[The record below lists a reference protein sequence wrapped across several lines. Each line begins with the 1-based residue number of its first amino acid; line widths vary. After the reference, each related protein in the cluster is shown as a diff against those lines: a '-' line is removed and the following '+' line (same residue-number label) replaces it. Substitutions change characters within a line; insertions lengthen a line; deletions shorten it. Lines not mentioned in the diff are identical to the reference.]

1 MVFELKTKNYISI
14 GVGFLI
20 ILLDFIFLFSFSSPI
35 GPKTWVFNP
44 LIVIAVLVS
53 GSSFLIDFFAEN
65 KRQKEIEL
73 KFLEFVRNLV
83 ENVRSGVSIPRAIQ
97 QVATVDYGALNPYIV
112 KLAHQLEWG
121 YPLHDAL
128 NIFADDTKNMVIKR
142 SVAIVIQAE
151 KSGGDMAAVLEAVS
165 QSVWEIK
172 KVKEEQKSQAY
183 GQVIQGYIIFFVF
196 IVIMLVLQIY
206 LIPKLTDIS
215 GDLAQGLG
223 GMTTMAP
230 NTSSATD
237 LKGIFIGAIFVQGLF
252 AGLMIGKFS
261 EGKFKNG
268 VKHSLIMA
276 IIGYLLMA
284 TITGIFAP
292 EEVTTKA
299 ALLFLIPYKLLKGK
313 N

>member
-1 MVFELKTKNYISI
+1 MKKLHINKAQVI
-14 GVGFLI
+14 GVIIAIVIIILSYIFLRVSSLFYFLVGIALVIAGLPFFVSLI
-20 ILLDFIFLFSFSSPI
+20 IESS
-35 GPKTWVFNP
+35 T
-44 LIVIAVLVS
+44 S
-53 GSSFLIDFFAEN
+53 
-65 KRQKEIEL
+65 KEKDEM
-73 KFLEFVRNLV
+73 FLEFARNLV
-83 ENVRSGVSIPRAIQ
+83 ESVKAGTPISKSIINIRNK
-97 QVATVDYGALNPYIV
+97 DYGALNPYIV